1 MKQMENSFV
10 EINGKFLNIIKPQII
25 KNCAIA
31 SLDIGSKSKCK
42 ETISISVITKSEMA
56 ELNKQFLQENHPT
69 DVLAFPYSESW
80 FFGRPV
86 KNTKRNGEQ
95 ENHLGDIFICFPI
108 VEEQSKTLNTGLN
121 LEINIMVA
129 HGTLHLLG
137 YDHET
142 PDGQKEMIEKT
153 VEIIKHLKLDH
164 IKAKLSLE
172 ERNE

>member
-1 MKQMENSFV
+1 M
-10 EINGKFLNIIKPQII
+10 
-25 KNCAIA
+25 
-31 SLDIGSKSKCK
+31 
-42 ETISISVITKSEMA
+42 
-56 ELNKQFLQENHPT
+56 
-69 DVLAFPYSESW
+69 
-80 FFGRPV
+80 
-86 KNTKRNGEQ
+86 KNTKRDGEQ
-95 ENHLGDIFICFPI
+95 KNHLGDIFLCFPI

-142 PDGQKEMIEKT
+142 SDDQKEMIEKT

-172 ERNE
+172 KRNE

>member
-25 KNCAIA
+25 KNCVIA
-31 SLDIGSKSKCK
+31 SLDIGSKSECK
-42 ETISISVITKSEMA
+42 ETISISVITKSKMA
-56 ELNKQFLQENHPT
+56 ELNKQFLQENHPA

-137 YDHET
+137 YDHAT